1 MYSRLY
7 GQRLL
12 MTMFMIFLEDE
23 RQGWIFIRELG
34 TMKIKISGKELNRNS
49 QMEMYNPEL
58 KTK

>member
-1 MYSRLY
+1 
-7 GQRLL
+7 

-23 RQGWIFIRELG
+23 RRGWIFIRELG